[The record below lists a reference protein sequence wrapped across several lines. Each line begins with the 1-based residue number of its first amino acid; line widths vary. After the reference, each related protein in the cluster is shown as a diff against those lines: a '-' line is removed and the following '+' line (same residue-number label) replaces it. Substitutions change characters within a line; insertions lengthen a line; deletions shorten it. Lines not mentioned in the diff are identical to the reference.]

1 MALGQSFPTS
11 PPAIA
16 SILTT
21 SQCFWINLP
30 VGGVAAIVTFFS
42 FKPNKAAKPVQATWT
57 EVILQLDLVGAA
69 LMISLLTCYILAL
82 QYGGQTYPWK
92 SATVIGLLAGFIL
105 LLAAFVAWELFQKE
119 YAMIVPRIVSL
130 SLLFIN
136 RNCCECALTG
146 SPSSQSA
153 TSGRALS
160 SWSSSRAPTLSSC
173 TTFRS
178 TFRPST
184 MQTPSARA
192 SVCWP

>member
-21 SQCFWINLP
+21 SLCFWINLP

-82 QYGGQTYPWK
+82 QYGGQTHPWK
-92 SATVIGLLAGFIL
+92 SATIIGLLVGFIL
-105 LLAAFVAWELFQKE
+105 LLAAFVAWELFQRE
-119 YAMIVPRIVSL
+119 YAMIVPRIVSFFL
-130 SLLFIN
+130 
-136 RNCCECALTG
+136 R
-146 SPSSQSA
+146 SSIETVA
-153 TSGRALS
+153 
-160 SWSSSRAPTLSSC
+160 
-173 TTFRS
+173 
-178 TFRPST
+178 
-184 MQTPSARA
+184 SAR
-192 SVCWP
+192 